1 MRNLPAPHAA
11 RRPRGPLARWSTAL
25 VALLYLLAWG
35 EPLALHAC
43 PMHDGA
49 AGAVVAALR
58 ESGAPVADAAHGTAA
73 RATATHA
80 TGHATAEHPAPDLRA
95 VPAPADHGADDG
107 AHLCQCLGHGCC
119 PAGVAT
125 PTAQAVRWQV
135 VVRRLVEPPA
145 PAAAER
151 TAHVAVRL
159 LPFANGPPAQA

>member
-43 PMHDGA
+43 PMHDGV
-49 AGAVVAALR
+49 AGAAVAAVR
-58 ESGAPVADAAHGTAA
+58 KAAAAPAADAVAAHAA
-73 RATATHA
+73 DDHAALDRASSGSHA
-80 TGHATAEHPAPDLRA
+80 AAPAH
-95 VPAPADHGADDG
+95 ADHGADDG
-107 AHLCQCLGHGCC
+107 SHLCQCLGHGCC

-135 VVRRLVEPPA
+135 VVRRLAEPPA
-145 PAAAER
+145 PVAAER
-151 TAHVAVRL
+151 PAARGVRL